1 MNTRKQQQGFTIIE
15 VVLVLAIAA
24 LIFLMVFIALPA
36 LQRNQRDTAR
46 KNDASAVAAAL
57 NNYRS
62 QNRGSFTGLD
72 SAELQKY
79 IDRLD
84 QYEKTGVTVSTG
96 TLNPAKETIV
106 VRTGVKCPTG
116 VAPAA
121 TFNVTGASGTAR
133 TAAVSVALENN
144 GDANNLVFYCV
155 DV

>member
-1 MNTRKQQQGFTIIE
+1 MNKRQQKGFTIIE

-62 QNRGSFTGLD
+62 QNRGSFTGID
-72 SAELQKY
+72 SGKLQEY

-84 QYEKTGVTVSTG
+84 QYEKDSVTIASAD
-96 TLNPAKETIV
+96 LNPAKETIV
-106 VRTGVKCPTG
+106 VKTGVKCPTG
-116 VAPAA
+116 IAPAA
-121 TFNVTGASGTAR
+121 SFNVPGDPGTAR
-133 TAAVSVALENN
+133 TAAVSLMLENTGN
-144 GDANNLVFYCV
+144 ANEALFYCV